1 MRTRTDWPEMTTTYR
16 GRTEKLG
23 PQRRQDVAPMR
34 ASGLAPCPAFADL
47 VFRDNHAEMEDA
59 FFRIRVEPYAPAFR
73 QDLVELDPHGPPTS
87 EPRTDFKKRS
97 GVVLGCDT

>member
-1 MRTRTDWPEMTTTYR
+1 MRTRTDRSEMHTTCR

-59 FFRIRVEPYAPAFR
+59 LFRIRVEPYAPAFR
-73 QDLVELDPHGPPTS
+73 QDLVELDPHGPPPS
-87 EPRTDFKKRS
+87 EPRTYFKNPRG
-97 GVVLGCDT
+97 GV